1 MYNVTTTFILLG
13 IVEMERFRYLFCAL
27 SLIIYFATLKFNIV
41 ITLVVFLDKSLHE
54 PMYILIASLMV
65 NGIFGSS
72 FFLKLNRLVFSS
84 KVITRLG
91 CFIQSFCIMSFSY
104 SEITMFSIMAYDTF
118 LAVCHPL
125 HYHSLITSRKLPI
138 LICGSLLLNVTL
150 VSSALILSAILPLCG
165 TYIYTVYCDNT
176 AIFILSCVDV
186 SVNKMYGN
194 FNFIGYLTLNISIIV
209 YCYMR
214 IFLIC
219 LKVSKDAFK
228 RSIHTLVTHF
238 LNLSVFLMGIVFMF
252 VRSRLGD
259 INLHLGFHI
268 IFSISS
274 LVFPPLLNPLIYG
287 IRTKALKVKVSHQL
301 QNIKKFTPF

>member
-27 SLIIYFATLKFNIV
+27 SLIMYLVILNFNIV
-41 ITLVVFLDKSLHE
+41 IILVVFLDKSLHE

-72 FFLKLNRLVFSS
+72 SLFLKLITDLFSS
-84 KVITRLG
+84 SEVITRLG
-91 CFIQSFCIMSFSY
+91 CFIQSFCVMSFTY

-138 LICGSLLLNVTL
+138 LICGSILINVTL
-150 VSSALILSAILPLCG
+150 VVSALILSAILPLCG
-165 TYIYTVYCDNT
+165 TYIYTVFCDNT
-176 AIFILSCVDV
+176 SIFILSCVDV
-186 SVNKMYGN
+186 SLNKMYGN
-194 FNFIGYLTLNISIIV
+194 FNFIGFLTFNISIIV

-214 IFLIC
+214 IFIIC
-219 LKVSKDAFK
+219 LSLSKDAFK

-238 LNLSVFLMGIVFMF
+238 LNLSVFLMGMIFVFI
-252 VRSRLGD
+252 RNRLGD
-259 INLHLGFHI
+259 INLPLGFHI
-268 IFSISS
+268 ILSASS

-287 IRTKALKVKVSHQL
+287 IRTKALKVKVSRQL
-301 QNIKKFTPF
+301 QNIK